1 MRALRL
7 GHVLAIMLG
16 MTAAANAQTAA
27 AEYGGG
33 AHRFSLATGSP
44 GELGLLKVLGE
55 AFGKEADA
63 TLVWIKAGT
72 GQSMQLLKERKV
84 DMAMVHAPA
93 QVDKAVVDGWATG
106 KTLIGSNEFYLVGPA
121 SDPAGIA
128 QARDVADAYQRIAA
142 AKAKFVS
149 RGDNSG
155 THQKEMQVWAKAGI
169 APTLPSVAATQ
180 EGAAPLGAARPG
192 AEPSGDWYIVTKDFM
207 TASLKRAN
215 AEGAYFMSDSS
226 TWIMEQGVAPS
237 LKILF
242 RGDKF
247 LVNTYHA
254 IVAPAGA
261 TAGRDTAEKFI
272 AFVASPAGQKI
283 IREYGAAQY
292 PQALY
297 NDAVYAKKYD

>member
-7 GHVLAIMLG
+7 AGVLAIMLG
-16 MTAAANAQTAA
+16 MSATAATAQTVT

-33 AHRFSLATGSP
+33 SHRFSLATGSP
-44 GELGLLKVLGE
+44 GELGLLKALGE

-63 TLVWIKAGT
+63 TLVWVKAGT
-72 GQSMQLLKERKV
+72 GQSLNLLKEKKV
-84 DMAMVHAPA
+84 DMVMVHAPA
-93 QVDKAVVDGWATG
+93 QVDKAIAEGWATG
-106 KTLIGSNEFYLVGPA
+106 KKLIGSNEFYIVGPA
-121 SDPAGIA
+121 SDPAGISA
-128 QARDVADAYQRIAA
+128 AESAADSYRRIAV

-155 THQKEMQVWAKAGI
+155 THQKEMQIWAKADI
-169 APTLPSVAATQ
+169 KP
-180 EGAAPLGAARPG
+180 EGA
-192 AEPSGDWYIVTKDFM
+192 WYIATKDFM

-242 RGDKF
+242 LGDKF

-254 IVAPAGA
+254 IVAPPGA
-261 TAGRDTAEKFI
+261 TEGRDTAEKFI

-283 IREYGAAQY
+283 IREYGAGQY
-292 PQALY
+292 PEALY
-297 NDAVYAKKYD
+297 NDAAYAKKYD

>member
-1 MRALRL
+1 MLRRFC
-7 GHVLAIMLG
+7 LG
-16 MTAAANAQTAA
+16 MMLCMSTLTTQAQTAA

-33 AHRFSLATGSP
+33 SRRFTLATGSP
-44 GELGLLKVLGE
+44 GELGLLKVLGDT
-55 AFGKEADA
+55 FGKEADA
-63 TLVWIKAGT
+63 TLVWVKAGT

-93 QVDKAVVDGWATG
+93 QVDKAVADGWATG
-106 KTLIGSNEFYLVGPA
+106 KTLIGSNEFYIVGPA

-128 QARDVADAYQRIAA
+128 KARDAADAYARIAA

-155 THQKEMQVWAKAGI
+155 THQKELQVWSKTGVK
-169 APTLPSVAATQ
+169 P
-180 EGAAPLGAARPG
+180 EGT
-192 AEPSGDWYIVTKDFM
+192 WYIETKDFM

-254 IVAPAGA
+254 IVAPSGA
-261 TAGRDTAEKFI
+261 TAGRDTAEKFV

-297 NDAVYAKKYD
+297 NDADYAKQYD

>member
-1 MRALRL
+1 MRVLRC
-7 GHVLAIMLG
+7 VLATLLG
-16 MTAAANAQTAA
+16 MTAVAANAQTAA
-27 AEYGGG
+27 AEYGNGSQ
-33 AHRFSLATGSP
+33 RFSLATGSP

-55 AFGKEADA
+55 AFGTQADA
-63 TLVWIKAGT
+63 KLVWVKAGT

-93 QVDKAVVDGWATG
+93 QVDKAVADGWATG
-106 KTLIGSNEFYLVGPA
+106 KTLIGSNEFYIVGPA

-128 QARDVADAYQRIAA
+128 KARDAADAYARIASA
-142 AKAKFVS
+142 QATFVS

-155 THQKEMQVWAKAGI
+155 THQKELQVWAKANI
-169 APTLPSVAATQ
+169 KPA
-180 EGAAPLGAARPG
+180 
-192 AEPSGDWYIVTKDFM
+192 GDWYIETKDFM

-254 IVAPAGA
+254 IVAPSGA

-297 NDAVYAKKYD
+297 NDADYAKQYD

>member
-1 MRALRL
+1 MRKLC
-7 GHVLAIMLG
+7 LAIMLS
-16 MTAAANAQTAA
+16 MSAVTANAQTAA
-27 AEYGGG
+27 AEYGSGSQ
-33 AHRFSLATGSP
+33 RFSLATGSP
-44 GELGLLKVLGE
+44 GELGLLKALGE

-93 QVDKAVVDGWATG
+93 QVDKAIADGWATG
-106 KTLIGSNEFYLVGPA
+106 KTLIGSNEFYIVGPA
-121 SDPAGIA
+121 SDPAGITK
-128 QARDVADAYQRIAA
+128 ARDAADAYARIAA
-142 AKAKFVS
+142 AKARFVS

-155 THQKEMQVWAKAGI
+155 THQKELQVWAKAGVK
-169 APTLPSVAATQ
+169 P
-180 EGAAPLGAARPG
+180 EG
-192 AEPSGDWYIVTKDFM
+192 EWYIETKDFM

-242 RGDKF
+242 RGDRF

-254 IVAPAGA
+254 IVAPSGA
-261 TAGRDTAEKFI
+261 TAGRDTAQKFI
-272 AFVASPAGQKI
+272 AFVASPAGQQI

-292 PQALY
+292 PEALY
-297 NDAVYAKKYD
+297 NDADYAKQYD